1 LLTIL
6 EVVIHDPLYKWLLS
20 PLQAR
25 ERQGHG
31 QRDND
36 DKDMQIQ
43 REKEKV
49 KEKGKKNNNA
59 KIAEK
64 TEKANLDNFQREIGG
79 AGRNAAERT
88 LQRIRSK
95 LQGFEDPT
103 SGGLSVEGQVEF
115 LINESRSVDNL
126 SKLFVGWSPWL

>member
-1 LLTIL
+1 M
-6 EVVIHDPLYKWLLS
+6 IHDPLYKWLLS

-36 DKDMQIQ
+36 DKDISIK
-43 REKEKV
+43 REKEKEKV
-49 KEKGKKNNNA
+49 KEKEKGKKNNYV

-64 TEKANLDNFQREIGG
+64 NDKTNPDNFQREIGG

-115 LINESRSVDNL
+115 LINESKSVDNL

>member
-1 LLTIL
+1 M
-6 EVVIHDPLYKWLLS
+6 VIHDPLYKWLLS

-25 ERQGHG
+25 ERQGNG
-31 QRDND
+31 KRDND
-36 DKDMQIQ
+36 DKDISMQ
-43 REKEKV
+43 REKEKEKV
-49 KEKGKKNNNA
+49 KEKGKKNNNV

-64 TEKANLDNFQREIGG
+64 NEKTNPDNIQREIGG

-115 LINESRSVDNL
+115 LINESKSVDNL

>member
-36 DKDMQIQ
+36 DKDIQIQ

-49 KEKGKKNNNA
+49 KEKGKKNM

-64 TEKANLDNFQREIGG
+64 AEKTNTDNFQREIGG

>member
-1 LLTIL
+1 M
-6 EVVIHDPLYKWLLS
+6 VIHDPLYKWLLS

-25 ERQGHG
+25 ERQGNG

-36 DKDMQIQ
+36 DKDISIQ
-43 REKEKV
+43 REKEKA
-49 KEKGKKNNNA
+49 KGKKNNNV

-64 TEKANLDNFQREIGG
+64 NEKTNPDNFQREVGG

-115 LINESRSVDNL
+115 LINESKSVDNL